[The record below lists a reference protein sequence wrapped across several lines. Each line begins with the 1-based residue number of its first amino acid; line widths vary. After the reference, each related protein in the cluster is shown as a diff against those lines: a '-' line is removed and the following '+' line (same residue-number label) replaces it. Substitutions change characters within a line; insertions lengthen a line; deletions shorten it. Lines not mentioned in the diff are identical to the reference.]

1 MQKPSNNRN
10 TDKIEYLDEMTQAK
24 KAFEYLKKMVKG
36 WLKDLDVDWEKA
48 NDLLRNFHKWIS
60 THSNAMFDP
69 LLLRMVNELMKK
81 MFNILIRKLNN
92 LGMQIIFANF
102 SKIIVAT
109 DKHTYKEA

>member
-69 LLLRMVNELMKK
+69 LLLRMVN
-81 MFNILIRKLNN
+81 
-92 LGMQIIFANF
+92 
-102 SKIIVAT
+102 
-109 DKHTYKEA
+109 